1 MKTQLTL
8 WFNFYHR
15 EHREI
20 AKSFTE
26 NKVKLLQFPSTY
38 RANGKLLL
46 TGEYLVLH
54 GAKAIALPLKVG
66 QQMLVSKVENSSTV
80 HWQARFQD
88 KIWFECQLKPEDFS
102 ILETSDS
109 AKSDVLQRLFK
120 TIKQLAPDFKL
131 QPGLKLETMLEANPE
146 WGFGSSSTLVSLL
159 AQGSGADPF
168 RLNELVFQGSGFDIA
183 CATADGPI
191 FYTRNQPVQP
201 VSLDYP
207 FADQLFLVY
216 SGKKKGTAQEVRSF
230 LKNKA
235 VSEQQIAAMSAL
247 SGEIANCCNPAEF
260 YRLIEIHETLI
271 GKLIGQVPVKE
282 QLFPDFEGAIK
293 SLGAWGGDFWLVSTD
308 WPLYQVRK
316 YFENKGFDLVFKWSD
331 LILSR

>member
-1 MKTQLTL
+1 M
-8 WFNFYHR
+8 
-15 EHREI
+15 
-20 AKSFTE
+20 
-26 NKVKLLQFPSTY
+26 
-38 RANGKLLL
+38 
-46 TGEYLVLH
+46 VLH

-66 QQMLVSKVENSSTV
+66 QQMVISKVENSSTV

-88 KIWFECQLKPEDFS
+88 KVWFECKLSPDNFS
-102 ILETSDS
+102 FLETSDS

-131 QPGLKLETMLEANPE
+131 QPGQKFETTLESNPE

-159 AQGSGADPF
+159 AQESGVDPF

-183 CATADGPI
+183 CAAADGPI
-191 FYTRNQPVQP
+191 FYTRNQPAEP
-201 VSLDYP
+201 VSLDFP

-235 VSEQQIAAMSAL
+235 VSVQEIAAMSAL
-247 SGEIANCCNPAEF
+247 SEEMAGCRNQTEF
-260 YRLIEIHETLI
+260 NRLIQIHEAMI

-293 SLGAWGGDFWLVSTD
+293 SLGAWGGDFWLVSTAL
-308 WPLYQVRK
+308 PNQQVRE
-316 YFENKGFDLVFKWSD
+316 YFVNKGLDTVFKWSD
-331 LILSR
+331 LILKK